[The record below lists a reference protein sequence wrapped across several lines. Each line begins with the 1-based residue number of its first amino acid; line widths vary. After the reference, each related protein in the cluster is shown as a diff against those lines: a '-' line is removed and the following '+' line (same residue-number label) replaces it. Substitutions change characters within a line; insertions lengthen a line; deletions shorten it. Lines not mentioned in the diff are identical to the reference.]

1 MNARITAYLK
11 SEGVMKKFLQVFTLC
26 ALCVLAAPMV
36 FAVQN
41 KNPVHNATKDTVY
54 NVVLHIRKS
63 STVKLSGEI
72 DADTIFKISAALLD
86 NERYI

>member
-1 MNARITAYLK
+1 
-11 SEGVMKKFLQVFTLC
+11 MKKFLKIFALC

-86 NERYI
+86 NEIYISYKNKKRG